1 MATNFIKENYKKG
14 MTVYLLYTGYN
25 LYTGKYAPRRKN
37 SITEGVITEMGK
49 EHLIVSSGEE
59 KAFFVFDEETEQI
72 WQDVKES
79 KSVHDLELYKTKEA
93 AEEAVLR
100 YKLIHETSNIFVGT
114 SRYNKLDKHSIR
126 DLRIINNFAKMIDSE
141 KENLDHTTLNWF
153 LGTLPSDIKDSFYRK
168 IWAEHVYEDIC
179 NMYTKISKKRAEK
192 VAETYVNG
200 RYDCNRSYWENL
212 DDLLSEIPEEKNKQP
227 YFSLHE
233 CLTKRLQTEVSSIKR
248 CSAIDID
255 FFNNDGEVDETQIY
269 VFNNIL
275 TKAGTK
281 DAETLFTALVPELN
295 TSKNRIISCTVVASA
310 ESEAELDKL
319 LD

>member
-1 MATNFIKENYKKG
+1 MSTNFIKENFKEG
-14 MTVYLLYTGYN
+14 MNVYLLYTGYN

-37 SITEGVITEMGK
+37 SITEGIISEIGK
-49 EHLIVSSGEE
+49 EHLIVLSGEE
-59 KAFFVFDEETEQI
+59 KVYFVFDEETEQI

-79 KSVHDLELYKTKEA
+79 ESIHDLELYETKET

-100 YKLIHETSNIFVGT
+100 YKLIYESSNIFG
-114 SRYNKLDKHSIR
+114 SISLYNKLEKHSIR
-126 DLRIINNFAKMIDSE
+126 DLKIIYNFAKLIDSE
-141 KENLDHTTLNWF
+141 RNGFDNTVLEWF
-153 LGTLPSDIKDSFYRK
+153 LETLPSDIKDSFYRR
-168 IWAEHVYEDIC
+168 IWAKHVYEDIC

-192 VAETYVNG
+192 IAETYVNG

-233 CLTKRLQTEVSSIKR
+233 CLTKKLQTEVSDIKR

-255 FFNNDGEVDETQIY
+255 FVNNDGEVDETQIY

-281 DAETLFTALVPELN
+281 DAETLFTALIPELN
-295 TSKNRIISCTVVASA
+295 TNKNRIISCTVVASA
-310 ESEAELDKL
+310 ETVEELDKL

>member
-1 MATNFIKENYKKG
+1 MSTNFIIENFKEG
-14 MTVYLLYTGYN
+14 MAVYLLYTGYN

-37 SITEGVITEMGK
+37 SITEGIISEIGK
-49 EHLIVSSGEE
+49 EHLIVLSGEE
-59 KAFFVFDEETEQI
+59 KVYFVFDEETEQI

-79 KSVHDLELYKTKEA
+79 ESIHDLEIYETKEA

-100 YKLIHETSNIFVGT
+100 YKLIHESSNIFVGT

-141 KENLDHTTLNWF
+141 RENLDVTLSWF
-153 LGTLPSDIKDSFYRK
+153 LGTLPFDIKDSFYRK
-168 IWAEHVYEDIC
+168 IWAEHVCEDIC

-192 VAETYVNG
+192 VAEAYVNG
-200 RYDCNRSYWENL
+200 RYDCNRSYWDNL

-227 YFSLHE
+227 YFNLHE
-233 CLTKRLQTEVSSIKR
+233 CLTKKLQTEISDIKR

-255 FFNNDGEVDETQIY
+255 FVNDDGEVDETQIY

-281 DAETLFTALVPELN
+281 DAETLFAALAPELN
-295 TSKNRIISCTVVASA
+295 TSKNQIISCTVVASA
-310 ESEAELDKL
+310 ETEAELDKL

>member
-1 MATNFIKENYKKG
+1 MSTNFIKENFKEG
-14 MTVYLLYTGYN
+14 MDVYLLYTGYN
-25 LYTGKYAPRRKN
+25 LYTGKYAPRKKN
-37 SITEGVITEMGK
+37 SISEGVITEIGK
-49 EHLIVSSGEE
+49 EHLIVSAGEE
-59 KAFFVFDEETEQI
+59 KTYFVFDEETEQI

-79 KSVHDLELYKTKEA
+79 DSIHDLELYKTKEA

-100 YKLIHETSNIFVGT
+100 YKMIHESTNIFAGI
-114 SRYNKLDKHSIR
+114 SLYNKLDKHSVR
-126 DLRIINNFAKMIDSE
+126 DLKIINNFARMIDSE
-141 KENLDHTTLNWF
+141 RDSLDYGLDWF
-153 LGTLPSDIKDSFYRK
+153 METLPADIKDSFYRK
-168 IWAEHVYEDIC
+168 IWAKHVYEDIC

-281 DAETLFTALVPELN
+281 DAETLFAALVPELN